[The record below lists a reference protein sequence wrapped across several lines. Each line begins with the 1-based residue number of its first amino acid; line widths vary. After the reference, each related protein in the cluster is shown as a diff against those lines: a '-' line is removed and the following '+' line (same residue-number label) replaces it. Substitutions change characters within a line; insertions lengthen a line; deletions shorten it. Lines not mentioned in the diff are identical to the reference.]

1 MTEYCGRFYGGGV
14 CELIPSEFKELPL
27 PYQQISDTD
36 LNKLDRMIRNNERV
50 ENITDFVDSRVLK
63 KFISEEEIK
72 IIKEIRNKLIG
83 RRLK

>member
-1 MTEYCGRFYGGGV
+1 
-14 CELIPSEFKELPL
+14 
-27 PYQQISDTD
+27 
-36 LNKLDRMIRNNERV
+36 MIRNNERV

-83 RRLK
+83 RRLWWRSL